1 MPGRHASASPWDLD
15 DSDTSTMRHARIHP
29 RILGYLGRAL
39 SLEYTAVQQYMT
51 QAALCEAWGL
61 TDAAR
66 RMREETVEEMQH
78 ADRIVK
84 RMLGLGVAPNG
95 SCLRPAGVA
104 RNLVDLL
111 RQDAELE
118 AEIVDLYDEATR
130 FCQRIR
136 DPENAMF
143 FEALWREETA
153 HAGEIADWLESLDA
167 VAPTPED
174 HRADT

>member
-1 MPGRHASASPWDLD
+1 
-15 DSDTSTMRHARIHP
+15 MRHARIHP

-39 SLEYTAVQQYMT
+39 SLEYTAVQQYMS

-61 TDAAR
+61 QEAAQR
-66 RMREETVEEMQH
+66 FREETVEEMQH

-104 RNLVDLL
+104 RSLVDLL
-111 RQDAELE
+111 RQDAVLE
-118 AEIVDLYDEATR
+118 ADIVALYEEATR

-136 DPENAMF
+136 DQENAGF
-143 FEALWREETA
+143 FEALWREEAA
-153 HAGEIADWLESLDA
+153 HAQEIHTWLEQLGA
-167 VAPTPED
+167 VARPEPD
-174 HRADT
+174 ARAYF

>member
-1 MPGRHASASPWDLD
+1 
-15 DSDTSTMRHARIHP
+15 MRHARIHP

-61 TDAAR
+61 GEAAQR
-66 RMREETVEEMQH
+66 FREETVEEMQH

-84 RMLGLGVAPNG
+84 RMLGLGVAPSA

-111 RQDAELE
+111 RQDAVLE
-118 AEIVDLYDEATR
+118 ADIVSLYEEAMR

-136 DPENAMF
+136 DQENAGF
-143 FEALWREETA
+143 FEALWREEAA
-153 HAGEIADWLESLDA
+153 HAQEIEAWLEQLGVPVRPEPDA
-167 VAPTPED
+167 
-174 HRADT
+174 RAYF